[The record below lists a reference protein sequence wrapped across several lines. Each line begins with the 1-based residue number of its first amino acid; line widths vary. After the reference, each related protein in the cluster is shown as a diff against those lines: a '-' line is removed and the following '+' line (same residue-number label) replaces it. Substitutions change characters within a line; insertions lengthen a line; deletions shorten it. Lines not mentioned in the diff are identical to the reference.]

1 MRELFLSQLFSPH
14 DTIKPLFEPRQPF
27 EMNSRFFSTSW
38 IFHFQRT
45 LASLHVFP
53 LEFIFFKLISS
64 SNTFKAILLPRVK
77 HFPLLSLFTQL
88 SAVISIP
95 LWQWFLQRFG
105 KKTAAFCGITVSTL
119 FLFWLANTDGYTLM
133 FVPSCGQSHEC
144 SVPVWVTEAH
154 LKNVVLRRVL
164 RLFFLLLFPLHLV
177 DHAVH
182 HDAGLHPQRCGG
194 LRRGCLLWA
203 QRGRFAPA
211 AVVRRWEGRSHF
223 HLYHFSVVRI
233 ATYLQKTRRKQTQAM
248 HRTQVEYTLLGPYP
262 NPDIATSLFAGK
274 IIISSPFSITFKI
287 STPPNYLLKMV

>member
-53 LEFIFFKLISS
+53 LEFIFFINFQLKHIQSDSPPTCQAFSPFVPVYPAFRSDKHPVMAVVSAEVWEEDGGFLRHHSEYTVFILVGQHRRIHIDVC
-64 SNTFKAILLPRVK
+64 AILWAK
-77 HFPLLSLFTQL
+77 S
-88 SAVISIP
+88 
-95 LWQWFLQRFG
+95 WMQRPCVG
-105 KKTAAFCGITVSTL
+105 NRSTL
-119 FLFWLANTDGYTLM
+119 EKCGFTKSFKIVFLW
-133 FVPSCGQSHEC
+133 
-144 SVPVWVTEAH
+144 
-154 LKNVVLRRVL
+154 
-164 RLFFLLLFPLHLV
+164 LFPLHLV
-177 DHAVH
+177 DHALH

-233 ATYLQKTRRKQTQAM
+233 STYLQKTRRKQTQAM
-248 HRTQVEYTLLGPYP
+248 HRTQLEYTLLGPYP

-274 IIISSPFSITFKI
+274 MIISSPFSITFKI
-287 STPPNYLLKMV
+287 STPPNYLL

>member
-53 LEFIFFKLISS
+53 LEFIFLLTSS

-119 FLFWLANTDGYTLM
+119 FLFWLADTDGYTLM

-154 LKNVVLRRVL
+154 LNVVLRFYVFMAL
-164 RLFFLLLFPLHLV
+164 SPPSS
-177 DHAVH
+177 
-182 HDAGLHPQRCGG
+182 GSC
-194 LRRGCLLWA
+194 
-203 QRGRFAPA
+203 
-211 AVVRRWEGRSHF
+211 RSPWCW
-223 HLYHFSVVRI
+223 S
-233 ATYLQKTRRKQTQAM
+233 
-248 HRTQVEYTLLGPYP
+248 
-262 NPDIATSLFAGK
+262 
-274 IIISSPFSITFKI
+274 SSPTLWWPTSWLSPLGSAWPLRSCCRGKMMRGSIT
-287 STPPNYLLKMV
+287 SSSLSLLSCQNCHIFTKDKEKTNTSNA